1 MRDIF
6 RHLLR
11 TRDKP
16 LLLIDIDGV
25 LSLWGFDRT
34 AAPAGTWCVVDG
46 VVHFLS
52 GAAARHLHVLAEC
65 FEPAWCSGW
74 EEKANQYLPHALGV
88 GPYPLVSF
96 DANPGEP
103 GAHWKLRG
111 IDTHAASRPLAW
123 VDDAHDER
131 CHAWAAARPAP
142 TLLVATD
149 PATGLTQRETA
160 RLLRWAEGVGR

>member
-1 MRDIF
+1 
-6 RHLLR
+6 LR
-11 TRDKP
+11 TRDRP
-16 LLLIDIDGV
+16 VLLVDIDGV

-34 AAPAGTWCVVDG
+34 APPAGTWCAVDG
-46 VVHFLS
+46 DIHFLS
-52 GAAARHLHVLAEC
+52 CAAAAHLHTLAGR

-74 EEKANQYLPHALGV
+74 EEKANEYLPHALGV

-111 IDTHAASRPLAW
+111 IDTHASTRPLAW

-131 CHAWAAARPAP
+131 CHAWAASRPAP

-149 PATGLTQRETA
+149 PATGLTARETA
-160 RLLRWAEGVGR
+160 RLLRWAEEAAR